1 MSTSSTSSSRI
12 VIVIL
17 IPPGGVHGSSTASWR
32 TQGQLRPWLIGQCI
46 LRTQEH
52 EMACAARH
60 VCVRVGIRRL
70 SQGGPF
76 VRLQLQLLLM
86 LVMLQVLVLR
96 LVRIVRAMRFS
107 LAHSQSG
114 RIGRG
119 LGSSL
124 VHGSGGR
131 CHVTATAT
139 GCAGSTTAA
148 TNATATAAASS
159 KRHILFALAFGCIQD
174 HHDKGSKFRPRFR
187 LCPKLHSLAHLVHAH
202 SQLTHTRYDTHA
214 APQTNTHPTSSS
226 SDLPQFKTCRG
237 CPTSQAPG
245 AAVVPVNTQC
255 ICNTQYSRH
264 SEWYNRGIPAR
275 STVFSCR
282 TYTMDTSTTERTSSQ
297 AKVQFPRERQ
307 QPKLRRGGYYKR
319 RERETSTV

>member
-1 MSTSSTSSSRI
+1 MSTSSSSRI

-46 LRTQEH
+46 LRTQEY

-60 VCVRVGIRRL
+60 VCVRVRICGL
-70 SQGGPF
+70 SQRRPF
-76 VRLQLQLLLM
+76 VRLQLQLLL
-86 LVMLQVLVLR
+86 LVMLLVLQVLVLR

-107 LAHSQSG
+107 LAHSQIG

-124 VHGSGGR
+124 AHGSGGS

-148 TNATATAAASS
+148 TNATATAAAASS

-174 HHDKGSKFRPRFR
+174 HHDKGSKFRPRSVSVPNYSSWPT
-187 LCPKLHSLAHLVHAH
+187 LYTP
-202 SQLTHTRYDTHA
+202 THTHNSHSHPIRHA
-214 APQTNTHPTSSS
+214 RCPTNKHTPYTSSS

-255 ICNTQYSRH
+255 ICNAQYSRH
-264 SEWYNRGIPAR
+264 SEWYNRGILQQGPQ
-275 STVFSCR
+275 C
-282 TYTMDTSTTERTSSQ
+282 SQ
-297 AKVQFPRERQ
+297 
-307 QPKLRRGGYYKR
+307 YD
-319 RERETSTV
+319 

>member
-1 MSTSSTSSSRI
+1 MSTSSSSRI

-46 LRTQEH
+46 LRTQEY

-60 VCVRVGIRRL
+60 VCVRVRICGL
-70 SQGGPF
+70 SQRRPF
-76 VRLQLQLLLM
+76 VRLQLQLLL
-86 LVMLQVLVLR
+86 LVMLLVLQVLVLR

-107 LAHSQSG
+107 LAHSQIG

-124 VHGSGGR
+124 AHGSGGS

-148 TNATATAAASS
+148 TNATATAAAASS

-174 HHDKGSKFRPRFR
+174 HHDKGSKFRPRSVSVPNYSSWPT
-187 LCPKLHSLAHLVHAH
+187 LYTHTHN

-214 APQTNTHPTSSS
+214 APQTNTHPI
-226 SDLPQFKTCRG
+226 LVVVVTCHNSRL
-237 CPTSQAPG
+237 A
-245 AAVVPVNTQC
+245 AAVQSPKQRGMCCRSNPYSLLNDTQ
-255 ICNTQYSRH
+255 
-264 SEWYNRGIPAR
+264 
-275 STVFSCR
+275 
-282 TYTMDTSTTERTSSQ
+282 
-297 AKVQFPRERQ
+297 
-307 QPKLRRGGYYKR
+307 
-319 RERETSTV
+319 